1 MDRMEND
8 YRKTGGPMFSNQ
20 KAGCGICNDRQKAEL
35 DSLLLEYLTKRGLVD
50 KEEMMPREL
59 LGVSDAL
66 ADVLKEILWP
76 DGK

>member
-8 YRKTGGPMFSNQ
+8 YRKTGGPVVSNQ
-20 KAGCGICNDRQKAEL
+20 KAGGGCNDRQKAEL
-35 DSLLLEYLTKRGLVD
+35 DSLLLEYLSKRGLVD